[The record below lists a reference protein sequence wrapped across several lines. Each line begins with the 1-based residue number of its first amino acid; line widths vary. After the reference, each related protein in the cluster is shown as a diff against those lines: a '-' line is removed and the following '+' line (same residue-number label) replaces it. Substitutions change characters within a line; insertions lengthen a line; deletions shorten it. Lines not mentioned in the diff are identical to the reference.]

1 MLILLKNLSTLFEVY
16 KKNFFFAI
24 NFKTCV
30 GLFFC
35 TGRHHASFNQAQK
48 NSLFFPRF
56 IVIRYLHTFVQFT
69 KTGEIVC
76 WYLLPG
82 SFWKNQS
89 NWRLVRC
96 QLFTDPWEFM
106 YLFNYHL
113 SHNIYV
119 RDVDDLP
126 VWEKELFPDFSSVPL
141 GKEPKMNTYPILLF

>member
-1 MLILLKNLSTLFEVY
+1 MLFLLILLKNLSTLFEVY
-16 KKNFFFAI
+16 MKNFFFAI

-82 SFWKNQS
+82 SFERIRVSGDLLDVSSSLTRKSVCISLIIISHIIYMSEMLMTFQSERKNYF
-89 NWRLVRC
+89 LI
-96 QLFTDPWEFM
+96 
-106 YLFNYHL
+106 
-113 SHNIYV
+113 SH
-119 RDVDDLP
+119 
-126 VWEKELFPDFSSVPL
+126 LFP
-141 GKEPKMNTYPILLF
+141 